1 MEEERNIITFFCFNG
16 ANGHGVG
23 KSEMVYSRLKVQC
36 PHPFSESTK
45 YHMHCT
51 EIKNQISM

>member
-23 KSEMVYSRLKVQC
+23 KSEMVYDAS
-36 PHPFSESTK
+36 FSAQQYLTSVHVRPSSIGCHALTA
-45 YHMHCT
+45 
-51 EIKNQISM
+51 